1 MVDRNDTLMRE
12 VDEEL
17 RRERFEK
24 LWKQYGSYILLAAA
38 AFVAMVGGYKLWEA
52 RTLEAA
58 QKAGASLVDARN
70 LITENK
76 TEEGRKALEA
86 LSKSGSAGVASLAR
100 LETASADMKAGK
112 TAEALAAFEG
122 VAKDAGADPILRD
135 FAALQA
141 AAIRLPDADWTEMQN
156 RLNPLAG
163 EKSPWRASA
172 RELIGYA
179 QLKAQKPE
187 DARNTFTLLLG
198 DRNTPPGV
206 AERVKIAM
214 ARIVAD
220 ELAKAPAPAA
230 AAPASAPS
238 AAKDGKADAKK

>member
-24 LWKQYGSYILLAAA
+24 LWKQYGTYIFLAAA
-38 AFVAMVGGYKLWEA
+38 ACVAMVGGYKLWEA
-52 RTLEAA
+52 RRLEAS
-58 QKAGASLVDARN
+58 QTAGASLVEARN

-76 TEEGRKALEA
+76 TDDGLKALETLA
-86 LSKSGSAGVASLAR
+86 KSGPAGVASLAR
-100 LETASADMKAGK
+100 LQIATADMKAGK
-112 TAEALAAFEG
+112 KAEALAAFEA
-122 VAKDAGADPILRD
+122 VAKDTSADQVLRD
-135 FAALQA
+135 FSALQA

-179 QLKAQKPE
+179 QLKAGKPE

-198 DRNTPPGV
+198 DRNTPPGI

-220 ELAKAPAPAA
+220 ELAKTSAA
-230 AAPASAPS
+230 AAPA
-238 AAKDGKADAKK
+238 AATKEAADGKPDAQKK